1 MFQIV
6 VFDEKGSGERTR
18 KILEQYAHRN
28 HMSFQI
34 EMIFE
39 ETKLLKYVEEHQDL
53 DVAFLGIS
61 IQENGDG
68 IDLAR
73 KINIFAPQVAIVFLT
88 GYTSYAT
95 EVYEARHSQFVKRED
110 LGQSLVSIFSRLH
123 SETARRRRGF
133 VHIHAK
139 GKELII
145 REEEILYIERNGRTT
160 RIHCKKEMID
170 ISEKLS
176 ELEKK
181 LNPIIFVRCHNS
193 FIVNFMAVREF
204 TRTDFV
210 LNDEVSIIPI
220 SRYKLNE
227 TRERF
232 LVWSKQYV

>member
-6 VFDEKGSGERTR
+6 VYDEKGSGERTR

-73 KINIFAPQVAIVFLT
+73 KINIFAPRVAIVFLT

-110 LGQSLVSIFSRLH
+110 LGQSLVSIF
-123 SETARRRRGF
+123 
-133 VHIHAK
+133 
-139 GKELII
+139 
-145 REEEILYIERNGRTT
+145 
-160 RIHCKKEMID
+160 
-170 ISEKLS
+170 
-176 ELEKK
+176 
-181 LNPIIFVRCHNS
+181 
-193 FIVNFMAVREF
+193 
-204 TRTDFV
+204 
-210 LNDEVSIIPI
+210 
-220 SRYKLNE
+220 
-227 TRERF
+227 
-232 LVWSKQYV
+232 

>member
-6 VFDEKGSGERTR
+6 VFDEKRSTARTK
-18 KILEQYAHRN
+18 KILEQYAQKN
-28 HMSFQI
+28 QMSFQI
-34 EMIFE
+34 ETIFE
-39 ETKLLKYVEEHQDL
+39 EKKLLDCVEQNQDL
-53 DVAFLGIS
+53 DVIFLDLHIAE
-61 IQENGDG
+61 QTDG
-68 IDLAR
+68 IDIAR
-73 KINIFAPQVAIVFLT
+73 KVNILAPGVTIVFLT
-88 GYTSYAT
+88 EYTDYAT
-95 EVYEARHSQFVKRED
+95 EVYDARHLRFVKKD
-110 LGQSLVSIFSRLH
+110 TLSQSLTSIFSRLH
-123 SETARRRRGF
+123 SEITRRNKGF

-160 RIHCKKEMID
+160 RIHCRKETID

-193 FIVNFMAVREF
+193 FIVNFMAVKEF
-204 TRTDFV
+204 KRTDFV
-210 LNDEVSIIPI
+210 LNNDSIVPV

-232 LVWSKQYV
+232 FVWSKQYV

>member
-6 VFDEKGSGERTR
+6 VFDERRSSERTR
-18 KILEQYAHRN
+18 KILEQYAQKN
-28 HMSFQI
+28 QMSFQI
-34 EMIFE
+34 ETIFE
-39 ETKLLKYVEEHQDL
+39 EQKLLKFLEEHQDL
-53 DVAFLGIS
+53 DVVFLDIRIG
-61 IQENGDG
+61 EDVDG
-68 IDLAR
+68 IDVAR
-73 KINIFAPQVAIVFLT
+73 KINILAPRVAIVFLT
-88 GYTSYAT
+88 GYTDYAT
-95 EVYEARHSQFVKRED
+95 EVYDARQLYFAKREE
-110 LGQSLVSIFSRLH
+110 LGQSLVGIFFCLH
-123 SETARRRRGF
+123 SETARRNRGF

-160 RIHCKKEMID
+160 RIHCRKETID

-181 LNPIIFVRCHNS
+181 LNPVIFVRCHNS

-210 LNDEVSIIPI
+210 LNEESIIPI

-232 LVWSKQYV
+232 FVWSKQYI

>member
-6 VFDEKGSGERTR
+6 VFDERRSGERTR
-18 KILEQYAHRN
+18 KILEQYAHKN
-28 HMSFQI
+28 QMSFQI
-34 EMIFE
+34 ETIFE
-39 ETKLLKYVEEHQDL
+39 EPKLLKFVEEHQDL
-53 DVAFLGIS
+53 DVVFLDIRVGES
-61 IQENGDG
+61 VDG
-68 IDLAR
+68 IDIAK
-73 KINIFAPQVAIVFLT
+73 KINILAPRVAIVFLT
-88 GYTSYAT
+88 GYTDYAA
-95 EVYEARHSQFVKRED
+95 EVYDARQLYFAKKEE
-110 LGQSLVSIFSRLH
+110 LGQSLVGIFSRLH
-123 SETARRRRGF
+123 SEIARRNRGF

-160 RIHCKKEMID
+160 RIHCKKDTID

-181 LNPIIFVRCHNS
+181 LNPVIFVRCHNS

-210 LNDEVSIIPI
+210 LNDESIIPI

-232 LVWSKQYV
+232 FVWSKQYF

>member
-6 VFDEKGSGERTR
+6 VFDEKKSTARTR
-18 KILEQYAHRN
+18 KILEQYAQKN
-28 HMSFQI
+28 QMSFQI
-34 EMIFE
+34 ETIFE
-39 ETKLLKYVEEHQDL
+39 ESKLLQLAEQNQDL
-53 DVAFLGIS
+53 DLIFMDLHIGEQV
-61 IQENGDG
+61 DG
-68 IDLAR
+68 IDIAR
-73 KINIFAPQVAIVFLT
+73 KINILAPRVTIIFLT
-88 GYTSYAT
+88 EYTDYAT
-95 EVYEARHSQFVKRED
+95 EVYDARHLRFVRKEALSQN
-110 LGQSLVSIFSRLH
+110 LTNIFSRLH
-123 SETARRRRGF
+123 SESIRRNKGF

-139 GKELII
+139 GKELVI

-160 RIHCKKEMID
+160 RIHCRREIID

-204 TRTDFV
+204 TRTDIV
-210 LNDEVSIIPI
+210 LNNEDIIPI

-232 LVWSKQYV
+232 FVWSKQYV

>member
-6 VFDEKGSGERTR
+6 VFDERGSGERTR
-18 KILEQYAHRN
+18 KILEQYAHKN
-28 HMSFQI
+28 QMSFQI
-34 EMIFE
+34 EVIFE
-39 ETKLLKYVEEHQDL
+39 EKKLLKYVEEHQDL

-61 IQENGDG
+61 VNENGDG
-68 IDLAR
+68 IDLAK
-73 KINIFAPQVAIVFLT
+73 KINIFAPRVAVVFLT

-95 EVYEARHSQFVKRED
+95 EVYEARHSHFVKRAD
-110 LGQSLVSIFSRLH
+110 LGQSLVGIFSRLH
-123 SETARRRRGF
+123 SETARRNRGF

-160 RIHCKKEMID
+160 RIHCKNETID
-170 ISEKLS
+170 ITEKLS

-210 LNDEVSIIPI
+210 LNDAESIIPI

-232 LVWSKQYV
+232 LVWSKQYI